1 MKKGTKIRQAM
12 AALLL
17 CGCGGMAFTQAAT
30 VKVSVTVVQ
39 PLPCTI
45 NGGRPIE
52 VNFGDELMTTR
63 IDGYRYRVP
72 IDFSFTCTNPY
83 KSAMRMQVRG
93 GTANFGQGLLGTNR
107 DGLGILILQK
117 QSGNQLPLNSWLN
130 FTYPNPITLDAVPV
144 KRAGVN
150 LETGSLPH
158 PQL

>member
-1 MKKGTKIRQAM
+1 
-12 AALLL
+12 
-17 CGCGGMAFTQAAT
+17 
-30 VKVSVTVVQ
+30 
-39 PLPCTI
+39 
-45 NGGRPIE
+45 
-52 VNFGDELMTTR
+52 
-63 IDGYRYRVP
+63 
-72 IDFSFTCTNPY
+72 
-83 KSAMRMQVRG
+83 MRMQVRG

>member
-72 IDFSFTCTNPY
+72 IDFRLPAPTPIKAPCACRYEAARPILV
-83 KSAMRMQVRG
+83 KGCSA
-93 GTANFGQGLLGTNR
+93 
-107 DGLGILILQK
+107 LIA
-117 QSGNQLPLNSWLN
+117 
-130 FTYPNPITLDAVPV
+130 TV
-144 KRAGVN
+144 
-150 LETGSLPH
+150 
-158 PQL
+158 

>member
-1 MKKGTKIRQAM
+1 MKREPKFDRPWRRCCC
-12 AALLL
+12 AAVVVWLSR
-17 CGCGGMAFTQAAT
+17 QAAT

-72 IDFSFTCTNPY
+72 IDFSFTCT